1 MSRDAM
7 LTADLIDTTTRI
19 ATPKGKPWKAYP
31 RPWPRGGKI
40 EATALPLSEA
50 KKRLA
55 RHGSKAEPTR

>member
-7 LTADLIDTTTRI
+7 LTADLIDVTTRLH
-19 ATPKGKPWKAYP
+19 AGKKAKPYP
-31 RPWPRGGKI
+31 RPWKRGGRI
-40 EATALPLSEA
+40 EATALPLAEA